1 MALDLSAL
9 KAAFAKKSET
19 SEGGNTGFWDRFYPF
34 YKMGFDEVATFRFL
48 PDADDDNPL
57 GFIVENRYHELM
69 VNGKKKKIACLK
81 MYGETCPCC
90 EKSSEY
96 YNAGDSRM
104 GKMFWRKIDYV
115 AQGLVINSPFEFTW
129 KPEANPVHLLSM
141 SKQLYEKLETE
152 IVKGD
157 LDAMPYDMQNGYDF
171 RIIKNKKIVPSENGG
186 PAKEYG
192 NYADS
197 GFARKSTPIPESFLP
212 NLELLDLK
220 NYRFAKIEREVME
233 AMIEAAMTG
242 RNFEEAKAPA
252 GESTGSPALDK
263 KLAEKPASVPASA
276 PASTPAEPAATP
288 ATPAA
293 TSTAPATK
301 LSPQEILAR
310 LKNRTA

>member
-1 MALDLSAL
+1 
-9 KAAFAKKSET
+9 
-19 SEGGNTGFWDRFYPF
+19 
-34 YKMGFDEVATFRFL
+34 
-48 PDADDDNPL
+48 
-57 GFIVENRYHELM
+57 M

-96 YNAGDSRM
+96 YNAGDSKM

-186 PAKEYG
+186 PAKEFG

-197 GFARKSTPIPESFLP
+197 GFARKSTPIPESFLQ

-220 NYRFAKIEREVME
+220 NFRFAKIEREVME
-233 AMIEAAMTG
+233 AMIEAALTG
-242 RNFEEAKAPA
+242 RSFEENK
-252 GESTGSPALDK
+252 GSGGDQQSTGNPSLDK
-263 KLAEKPASVPASA
+263 KLSEKPASVSTESVATPTPSAPSA
-276 PASTPAEPAATP
+276 PAAS
-288 ATPAA
+288 
-293 TSTAPATK
+293 TSTAPAAK